1 MSKISVGLIVLKKMP
16 LESSLARRNKRVSE
30 FERRRRF
37 EHAVAKLTDT
47 FLIPDI
53 LFIKN
58 KIVFKTVQEKLGLLN
73 NYKSYG
79 GSKLKYL

>member
-1 MSKISVGLIVLKKMP
+1 MSIISVGLIVLKKMP

-53 LFIKN
+53 LFVKN
-58 KIVFKTVQEKLGLLN
+58 KIVFKTVQEKLGLVN
-73 NYKSYG
+73 NYKSYEG
-79 GSKLKYL
+79 PKLKYL